1 MQHWSLYSWRVG
13 VALSQPDRI
22 ISHATGLEGP
32 DDKFVRSLW
41 QKHTYGIARIHE
53 RRSKVY
59 IPDILESKWSLKGLE
74 PIVQP
79 DI

>member
-1 MQHWSLYSWRVG
+1 MVIMVNEY
-13 VALSQPDRI
+13 
-22 ISHATGLEGP
+22 E
-32 DDKFVRSLW
+32 KKVREA
-41 QKHTYGIARIHE
+41 YGIARIHE